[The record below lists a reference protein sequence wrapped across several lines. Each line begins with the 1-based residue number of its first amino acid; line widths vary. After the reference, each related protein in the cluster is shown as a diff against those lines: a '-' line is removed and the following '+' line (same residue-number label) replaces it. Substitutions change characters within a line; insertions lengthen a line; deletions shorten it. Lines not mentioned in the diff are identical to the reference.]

1 MVSAF
6 PIDHVFHIQL
16 FDNPDCGVFDGGLTD
31 HCATFVKLPFSSIR
45 NGYNRTTYKV
55 FPFIFNEN
63 ARQVYLETLSKE
75 LKMPNFYVDLDE
87 HFDLFLQSIKNVF
100 NYAIL

>member
-1 MVSAF
+1 MV
-6 PIDHVFHIQL
+6 I
-16 FDNPDCGVFDGGLTD
+16 
-31 HCATFVKLPFSSIR
+31 K
-45 NGYNRTTYKV
+45 RTTYKV
-55 FPFIFNEN
+55 FPFIFIEN

-87 HFDLFLQSIKNVF
+87 HLDLFLQSIKNVF